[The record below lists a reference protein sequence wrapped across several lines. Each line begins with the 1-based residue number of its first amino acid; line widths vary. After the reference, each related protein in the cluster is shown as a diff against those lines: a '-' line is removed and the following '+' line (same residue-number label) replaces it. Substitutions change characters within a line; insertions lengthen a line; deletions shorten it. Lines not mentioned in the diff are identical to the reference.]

1 MYNITIR
8 HQKGTCVPAKLVKGE
23 FFMESRMFKIF
34 SPADNKVAMKVIPG
48 HFVTSH
54 SHINY
59 YMDMTTLRA
68 RQNEAEA
75 AAKILARKYENNTV
89 VDTIIC
95 LNGCE
100 VIGAYLAQE
109 LTKSGIMCMNAH
121 GTIYV
126 TSPEQDINGQMIFR
140 DNTKIM
146 VQNKNV
152 LILSTSITTGVTLD
166 KAIDSIE
173 YYGGQVRG
181 IASVFSFISKAR
193 GVEVNSIFGAKDMKG
208 YASYDAKVCPM
219 CKAKQKI
226 DAIVNGFGY
235 SKM

>member
-1 MYNITIR
+1 MEDRMY
-8 HQKGTCVPAKLVKGE
+8 KV
-23 FFMESRMFKIF
+23 F
-34 SPADNKVAMKVIPG
+34 SPNDSKVAMKVIPG
-48 HFVTSH
+48 HFVTTH
-54 SHINY
+54 SHITHY
-59 YMDMTTLRA
+59 VDMTTLRA

-75 AAKILARKYENNTV
+75 AARILASKYANNTP
-89 VDTIIC
+89 VDSIIC

-109 LTKSGIMCMNAH
+109 LTKSGIMCLNAH
-121 GTIYV
+121 HTIYV

-140 DNTKIM
+140 DNSKIM
-146 VQNKNV
+146 VEGKNV

-166 KAIDSIE
+166 KAIDSVE
-173 YYGGQVRG
+173 YYGGKVQG

-193 GVEVNSIFGAKDMKG
+193 GIEVNSIFDAKDLKG

-226 DAIVNGFGY
+226 DAIVNGYGY

>member
-1 MYNITIR
+1 
-8 HQKGTCVPAKLVKGE
+8 
-23 FFMESRMFKIF
+23 MFKIY
-34 SPADNKVAMKVIPG
+34 SPANNKVAMKVIPG

-59 YMDMTTLRA
+59 YVDMTTLQA

-75 AAKILARKYENNTV
+75 AAKLLSRKYENTTV

-100 VIGAYLAQE
+100 VIGAYLAQN
-109 LTKSGIMCMNAH
+109 LTKSGIMCMNLH

-140 DNTKIM
+140 DNTKFM
-146 VQNKNV
+146 VEGKNV
-152 LILSTSITTGVTLD
+152 LILSTSITTGVTVD
-166 KAIDSIE
+166 KAMDSVE
-173 YYGGQVRG
+173 YYGGKVQG
-181 IASVFSFISKAR
+181 IASIFSVVDRIR
-193 GVEVNSIFGAKDMKG
+193 GVEVTSIFDAGDMDG
-208 YASYDAKVCPM
+208 YKSYDAKDCPM

-226 DAIVNGFGY
+226 DAIVNGHGY
-235 SKM
+235 SKF

>member
-1 MYNITIR
+1 METRMY
-8 HQKGTCVPAKLVKGE
+8 
-23 FFMESRMFKIF
+23 KIY
-34 SPADNKVAMKVIPG
+34 SPSDRRVSLKVIPG

-54 SHINY
+54 SHINSY
-59 YMDMTTLRA
+59 VDITTLLA

-75 AAKILARKYENNTV
+75 AARLLAGKYANNTV

-109 LTKSGIMCMNAH
+109 LTKSGIMCLNAH
-121 GTIYV
+121 NTIYI

-140 DNTKIM
+140 DNAKVM
-146 VQNKNV
+146 VQGKNV
-152 LILSTSITTGVTLD
+152 LILSTSITTGVTLE
-166 KAIDSIE
+166 KAIRSVD
-173 YYGGQVRG
+173 YYGGKVQG
-181 IASVFSFISKAR
+181 IASIFSFVKEAH
-193 GVEVNSIFGAKDMKG
+193 GVEVNSIFDAKDMKD
-208 YASYDAKVCPM
+208 YASYDEKECPM

>member
-1 MYNITIR
+1 MEDRMY
-8 HQKGTCVPAKLVKGE
+8 KV
-23 FFMESRMFKIF
+23 F
-34 SPADNKVAMKVIPG
+34 SPNDSKVAMKVIPG
-48 HFVTSH
+48 HFVTTH
-54 SHINY
+54 SHITHY
-59 YMDMTTLRA
+59 VDMTTLRA

-75 AAKILARKYENNTV
+75 AARILASKYANNTP
-89 VDTIIC
+89 VDSIIC

-121 GTIYV
+121 GTIYI

-140 DNTKIM
+140 DNAKIM
-146 VQNKNV
+146 VEGKNV

-166 KAIDSIE
+166 KAIDSVE
-173 YYGGQVRG
+173 YYGGKVQG

-193 GVEVNSIFGAKDMKG
+193 GVEVNSIFDAKDLKG
-208 YASYDAKVCPM
+208 YASYDDKVCPM

-226 DAIVNGFGY
+226 DAIVNGYGY
-235 SKM
+235 SRM

>member
-1 MYNITIR
+1 MEDRMY
-8 HQKGTCVPAKLVKGE
+8 KV
-23 FFMESRMFKIF
+23 F
-34 SPADNKVAMKVIPG
+34 SPNDSKVAMKVIPG
-48 HFVTSH
+48 HFVTTH
-54 SHINY
+54 SHITHY
-59 YMDMTTLRA
+59 VDMTTLRA

-75 AAKILARKYENNTV
+75 SARILASKYANNTP
-89 VDTIIC
+89 VDSIIC

-121 GTIYV
+121 HTIYV

-140 DNTKIM
+140 DNSKIM
-146 VQNKNV
+146 VEGKNV

-166 KAIDSIE
+166 KAIDSVE
-173 YYGGQVRG
+173 YYGGRVRG
-181 IASVFSFISKAR
+181 IASIFSFISKAR
-193 GVEVNSIFGAKDMKG
+193 GIEVNSVFDAKDLKG
-208 YASYDAKVCPM
+208 YASYDAKDCPM

-226 DAIVNGFGY
+226 DAIVNGYGY

>member
-1 MYNITIR
+1 MEDRMY
-8 HQKGTCVPAKLVKGE
+8 KV
-23 FFMESRMFKIF
+23 F
-34 SPADNKVAMKVIPG
+34 SPNDSKVAMKVIPG
-48 HFVTSH
+48 HFVTTH
-54 SHINY
+54 SHITHY
-59 YMDMTTLRA
+59 VDMTTLRA

-75 AAKILARKYENNTV
+75 AARILASKYANNTP
-89 VDTIIC
+89 VDSIIC

-121 GTIYV
+121 HTIYV

-140 DNTKIM
+140 DNAKIM
-146 VQNKNV
+146 VEGKNV

-166 KAIDSIE
+166 KAIDSVE
-173 YYGGQVRG
+173 YYGGKVQG

-193 GVEVNSIFGAKDMKG
+193 GVEVNSIFDAKDLKG

-226 DAIVNGFGY
+226 DAIVNGYGY
-235 SKM
+235 SRM

>member
-1 MYNITIR
+1 
-8 HQKGTCVPAKLVKGE
+8 
-23 FFMESRMFKIF
+23 METRMFKIY
-34 SPADNKVAMKVIPG
+34 SPANSKVAMKVIPG

-75 AAKILARKYENNTV
+75 AAKLLSRKYENNTV

-100 VIGAYLAQE
+100 VIGAYLAQN
-109 LTKSGIMCMNAH
+109 LTKSGIMCMNLH

-140 DNTKIM
+140 DNTKFMIEG
-146 VQNKNV
+146 KNV
-152 LILSTSITTGVTLD
+152 LILSTSITTGVTVD
-166 KAIDSIE
+166 KAMDSVE
-173 YYGGQVRG
+173 YYGGKVKG
-181 IASVFSFISKAR
+181 IASIFSFINEAR
-193 GVEVNSIFGAKDMKG
+193 GVEVTSIFDAKDMEG
-208 YASYDAKVCPM
+208 YTSYDAKDCPM
-219 CKAKQKI
+219 CRARQKI

-235 SKM
+235 SKF

>member
-1 MYNITIR
+1 MEDRMY
-8 HQKGTCVPAKLVKGE
+8 KV
-23 FFMESRMFKIF
+23 F
-34 SPADNKVAMKVIPG
+34 SPNDSKVAMKVIPG
-48 HFVTSH
+48 HFVTTH
-54 SHINY
+54 SHITHY
-59 YMDMTTLRA
+59 VDMTTLRA

-75 AAKILARKYENNTV
+75 AARILASKYANNTP
-89 VDTIIC
+89 VDSIIC

-109 LTKSGIMCMNAH
+109 LTKSGIMCLNAH
-121 GTIYV
+121 HTIYV

-140 DNTKIM
+140 DNSKIM
-146 VQNKNV
+146 VEGKNV

-166 KAIDSIE
+166 KAIDSVE
-173 YYGGQVRG
+173 YYGGRVRG
-181 IASVFSFISKAR
+181 IASIFSFISKAR
-193 GVEVNSIFGAKDMKG
+193 GIEVNSIFNAKDLKG

-226 DAIVNGFGY
+226 DSIVNGYGY

>member
-1 MYNITIR
+1 
-8 HQKGTCVPAKLVKGE
+8 
-23 FFMESRMFKIF
+23 MEDRMLKII
-34 SPADNKVAMKVIPG
+34 SPADKKVALKVIPG

-54 SHINY
+54 SHITHY
-59 YMDMTTLRA
+59 IDMTTLRA

-75 AAKILARKYENNTV
+75 AARLLAAKYANTTM

-109 LTKSGIMCMNAH
+109 LSRSGIRCMNAH
-121 GTIYV
+121 ETIYV
-126 TSPEQDINGQMIFR
+126 TAPEQDINGQMIFR
-140 DNTKIM
+140 DNTKLM
-146 VQNKNV
+146 VQGKNV

-166 KAIDSIE
+166 KAIDSVE
-173 YYGGQVRG
+173 YYGGHVQG

-193 GVEVNSIFGAKDMKG
+193 GVEVNSISKDMKG
-208 YASYDAKVCPM
+208 YASYDARVCPM

>member
-1 MYNITIR
+1 MEDRMY
-8 HQKGTCVPAKLVKGE
+8 KV
-23 FFMESRMFKIF
+23 F
-34 SPADNKVAMKVIPG
+34 SPNDSKVAMKVIPG
-48 HFVTSH
+48 HFVTTH
-54 SHINY
+54 SHITHY
-59 YMDMTTLRA
+59 VDMTTLRA

-75 AAKILARKYENNTV
+75 AARILASKYANNTP
-89 VDTIIC
+89 VDSIIC

-121 GTIYV
+121 HTIYV

-140 DNTKIM
+140 DNSKIM
-146 VQNKNV
+146 VEGKNV

-166 KAIDSIE
+166 KAIDSVE
-173 YYGGQVRG
+173 YYGGRVRG
-181 IASVFSFISKAR
+181 IASIFGFISKAR
-193 GVEVNSIFGAKDMKG
+193 GIEVNSIFDAKDLKG

-226 DAIVNGFGY
+226 DAIVNGYGY

>member
-1 MYNITIR
+1 
-8 HQKGTCVPAKLVKGE
+8 
-23 FFMESRMFKIF
+23 
-34 SPADNKVAMKVIPG
+34 
-48 HFVTSH
+48 
-54 SHINY
+54 
-59 YMDMTTLRA
+59 MTTLRA

-75 AAKILARKYENNTV
+75 AARILASKYANNTP
-89 VDTIIC
+89 VDSIIC

-121 GTIYV
+121 HTIYV

-140 DNTKIM
+140 DNSKIM
-146 VQNKNV
+146 VEGKNV

-166 KAIDSIE
+166 KAIDSVE
-173 YYGGQVRG
+173 YYGGRVRG
-181 IASVFSFISKAR
+181 IASIFSFISKAR
-193 GVEVNSIFGAKDMKG
+193 GIEVNSVFDAKDLKG
-208 YASYDAKVCPM
+208 YASYDAKDCPM

-226 DAIVNGFGY
+226 DAIVNGYGY